1 MYWVRDYHLL
11 NYTEIHYYHHLDDSN
26 IDELV
31 SLAKSGDSKAQFV
44 LGTRYAKGLTVS
56 QDLEKAEFWY
66 NQCIGS
72 GDPEILCR
80 LAYIYHIGD
89 GVNSDIHKCKEI
101 MDSYIS
107 KFPSL
112 YDDDINYRRGYIALH
127 HDKNKDDAIKLFEL
141 ASRNSVHLG
150 ATYKLAKIYLDDNEK
165 YEDGINMLI
174 SILYQKG
181 IMSDLGECCL
191 LALVSAFLDN
201 VGNIARK
208 NINDN
213 VIVPVLDEILSLP
226 TSFDDE
232 IRKEVLYHIQY

>member
-1 MYWVRDYHLL
+1 M
-11 NYTEIHYYHHLDDSN
+11 
-26 IDELV
+26 
-31 SLAKSGDSKAQFV
+31 
-44 LGTRYAKGLTVS
+44 
-56 QDLEKAEFWY
+56 
-66 NQCIGS
+66 
-72 GDPEILCR
+72 
-80 LAYIYHIGD
+80 
-89 GVNSDIHKCKEI
+89 
-101 MDSYIS
+101 
-107 KFPSL
+107 
-112 YDDDINYRRGYIALH
+112 
-127 HDKNKDDAIKLFEL
+127 FEL
-141 ASRNSVHLG
+141 ASRNSLHLG

>member
-1 MYWVRDYHLL
+1 
-11 NYTEIHYYHHLDDSN
+11 
-26 IDELV
+26 
-31 SLAKSGDSKAQFV
+31 
-44 LGTRYAKGLTVS
+44 
-56 QDLEKAEFWY
+56 
-66 NQCIGS
+66 
-72 GDPEILCR
+72 
-80 LAYIYHIGD
+80 
-89 GVNSDIHKCKEI
+89 

-107 KFPSL
+107 QFPSL

-127 HDKNKDDAIKLFEL
+127 HDKNKDDAIKSFEL
-141 ASRNSVHLG
+141 ASRNGNHLG
-150 ATYKLAKIYLDDNEK
+150 ATFKLAKMYLNDNEK

-174 SILYQKG
+174 SILYKKG

-191 LALVSAFLDN
+191 LALVSEFLDN

-232 IRKEVLYHIQY
+232 ISKEVRCHIQC